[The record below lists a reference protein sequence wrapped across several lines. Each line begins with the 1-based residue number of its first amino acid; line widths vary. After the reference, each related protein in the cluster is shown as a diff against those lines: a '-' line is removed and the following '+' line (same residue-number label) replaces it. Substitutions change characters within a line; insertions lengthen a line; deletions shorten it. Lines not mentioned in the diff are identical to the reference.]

1 MAVAALIAVSAAGV
15 GALSAPAA
23 AVRESYPAFDLLA
36 TQAAIT
42 MNGTFTPDVTP
53 QFQAAVLDAYILPL
67 VGPGYSGVA
76 LRTPQDLWPLSG
88 ITALTY
94 NNSTRVGYGILKD
107 KYEQIVGQN
116 TADGQPNTPM
126 VVFGYSQ
133 SAFISSMFDEHL
145 ADVRVGGGAVPP
157 TTFVQVGNTNI
168 PNGGLMSRF
177 NGLGLTPWTPL
188 VFAPTKT
195 GNITYEVLRQY
206 DPFADFPK
214 YPLNVLSAVNALMGY
229 LLHFTLPVSGSAP
242 WLKPVID
249 VLNFLITPISLNPD
263 SPNYVKAV
271 ESRYEDT
278 IYQFVPTARLPILS
292 PLYAVG
298 LTRLANALDSVL
310 RPVIEAGYDRSASFG
325 VPTPAQFGLGPDFAS
340 ALQQSWQAFT
350 ELLNPVQTAS
360 VAAAAP
366 PAALP
371 SAVSA
376 TAEQSLAAVSAAPM
390 KAARSAVR
398 MKASPR
404 PKNGS
409 AAVAPVAVDP
419 PALTSGESAPA
430 VPDPPAAADIIDAR
444 PTTADS
450 GSTATPLQSRRSA
463 TAARGSV
470 PDPGGKRASRAGHAT
485 R

>member
-1 MAVAALIAVSAAGV
+1 MPDSPLPKAHRLSRGAAAALIAVATAGV
-15 GALSAPAA
+15 GAVTAPSATTVQPHPA
-23 AVRESYPAFDLLA
+23 VDLVA

-67 VGPGYSGVA
+67 VGSGYTGVP

-94 NNSTRVGYGILKD
+94 NDSTRVGYGILKD
-107 KYEQIVGQN
+107 RYEQIVGQN
-116 TADGQPNTPM
+116 TADGQPDTPM

-133 SAFISSMFDEHL
+133 SAFIASMFDEHL
-145 ADVRVGGGAVPP
+145 ADVRAGGGAVPP

-195 GNITYEVLRQY
+195 GNTTYEVFRQY

-214 YPLNVLSAVNALMGY
+214 YTLNALAVVNSLMGY

-249 VLNFLITPISLNPD
+249 VLNFLMAPISLNPS
-263 SPNYVKAV
+263 SPNYIEPI

-278 IYQFVPTARLPILS
+278 VYKFIPTAQLPILS

-298 LTRLANALDSVL
+298 LSRFADALDPVL
-310 RPVIEAGYDRSASFG
+310 RPVIEAGYDRSVSFG
-325 VPTPAQFGLGPDFAS
+325 VPTPAQFGLGPNFAP
-340 ALQQSWQAFT
+340 ALQQSWQALT
-350 ELLNPVQTAS
+350 ELLNPGKTAP
-360 VAAAAP
+360 VAAAAAP
-366 PAALP
+366 VALPAAITG
-371 SAVSA
+371 
-376 TAEQSLAAVSAAPM
+376 TAEQSVAVSEAPPEAAPH
-390 KAARSAVR
+390 AGDDSA
-398 MKASPR
+398 MI
-404 PKNGS
+404 
-409 AAVAPVAVDP
+409 APVSVDP
-419 PALTSGESAPA
+419 AADP
-430 VPDPPAAADIIDAR
+430 VPDAAADIVDA
-444 PTTADS
+444 PATTADS
-450 GSTATPLQSRRSA
+450 GGDDGSTAAPRQSRRPAIVAADSA
-463 TAARGSV
+463 RDANERRAPSARRG
-470 PDPGGKRASRAGHAT
+470 T